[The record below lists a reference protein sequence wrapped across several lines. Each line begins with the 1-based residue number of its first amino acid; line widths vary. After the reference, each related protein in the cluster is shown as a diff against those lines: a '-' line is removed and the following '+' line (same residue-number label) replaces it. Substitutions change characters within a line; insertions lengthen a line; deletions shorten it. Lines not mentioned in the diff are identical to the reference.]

1 MIVTER
7 PITGE
12 PLSGSR
18 KAEDATAPRI
28 ADRLC
33 SSFDT
38 ISFSKNESES
48 KKSARSS
55 S

>member
-1 MIVTER
+1 LQDAPSIAA
-7 PITGE
+7 
-12 PLSGSR
+12 SR
-18 KAEDATAPRI
+18 LPYREAGVATARGL

-48 KKSARSS
+48 KKSAPSRS
-55 S
+55 